1 MDFELLFRPVEQL
14 DDSLTRLFEGAPLL
28 LALGIAFVLG
38 LRHAS
43 DPDHLIA
50 VTSLVAADDA
60 DHRDAARLGAWW
72 GLGHATMLLAI
83 GLPLI
88 LLKSE
93 LPAWLES
100 GAEKAVGVVI
110 VVLAA
115 RVMWK
120 WARGDY
126 RAGKHRHDGHGHRHL
141 HHGDGHHDH
150 VAVRTPTQAF
160 GIGVLH
166 GLAGTGA
173 VVLLLIAALPTQLG
187 GGRRTRRVR
196 ADVGHL
202 DGGLHHGLRLGAHTP
217 GDRAGLPSRS
227 DSGAR
232 PVRAHVRPLVRGP
245 DLGSCSSGCIPAEAG
260 HTEWR
265 ASQEDGMP
273 SKAHEHDRAHSHEH
287 EHDGERHSH
296 PHTDHTHQHTEHEH
310 EHSHGD
316 VTHSHPHV
324 HQKGLEG
331 PEHHD
336 HDHDEGEGD

>member
-1 MDFELLFRPVEQL
+1 MDFEFLFRPVEQL
-14 DDSLTRLFEGAPLL
+14 DESLTLLFEGAPLL

-72 GLGHATMLLAI
+72 GLGHAAMLLAI

-126 RAGKHRHDGHGHRHL
+126 RAGKHHHDGHGHRHL
-141 HHGDGHHDH
+141 HRGDGHHDH

-173 VVLLLIAALPTQLG
+173 VVLLLIAALPTQLEAAAALAVFAPMSVISMAAC
-187 GGRRTRRVR
+187 TTAFAWV
-196 ADVGHL
+196 L
-202 DGGLHHGLRLGAHTP
+202 T
-217 GDRAGLPSRS
+217 
-227 DSGAR
+227 R
-232 PVRAHVRPLVRGP
+232 PVIEPVYRAVL
-245 DLGSCSSGCIPAEAG
+245 IPAL
-260 HTEWR
+260 
-265 ASQEDGMP
+265 
-273 SKAHEHDRAHSHEH
+273 
-287 EHDGERHSH
+287 
-296 PHTDHTHQHTEHEH
+296 
-310 EHSHGD
+310 
-316 VTHSHPHV
+316 
-324 HQKGLEG
+324 GLFG
-331 PEHHD
+331 LMF
-336 HDHDEGEGD
+336 GLWYVGLT